1 MAGSFNRITIVGNV
15 GRDPEE
21 RMLPSGDQV
30 TDVSVATTERRKDGD
45 VTTWFR
51 VSLFGKA
58 AETAGQYLRKGS
70 YVYVEGML
78 ALRAYIGRDGQQRQ
92 SLEVRA
98 RDMQMLDK
106 ASDRGETSVPAI
118 NPTTDV
124 LSNLNDVPTVI
135 QRGISVA
142 CTVV

>member
-1 MAGSFNRITIVGNV
+1 MAGSFNRITIVGNL

-45 VTTWFR
+45 ITTWFR

-58 AETAGQYLRKGS
+58 AETAGQYLHKGS
-70 YVYVEGML
+70 YIYVEGTL

-92 SLEVRA
+92 SLEVRG

-106 ASDRGETSVPAI
+106 VGERGGTSAPTI

-124 LSNLNDVPTVI
+124 TSNLDDVPF
-135 QRGISVA
+135 
-142 CTVV
+142 

>member
-1 MAGSFNRITIVGNV
+1 MAGSFNRIMIVGNL

-21 RMLPSGDQV
+21 RVLPSGDHV
-30 TDVSVATTERRKDGD
+30 TDFSVATTERRKDGD

-51 VSLFGKA
+51 VSAFGKT

-70 YVYVEGML
+70 YVYVEGTL
-78 ALRAYIGRDGQQRQ
+78 ALREYAGRDGQQRQ

-106 ASDRGETSVPAI
+106 AGDHGETSAPVL
-118 NPTTDV
+118 NPTTDATP
-124 LSNLNDVPTVI
+124 NLDDVPF
-135 QRGISVA
+135 
-142 CTVV
+142 

>member
-1 MAGSFNRITIVGNV
+1 MAGSFNRITIVGNL

-30 TDVSVATTERRKDGD
+30 TDFNVATTERRKDGD

-51 VSLFGKA
+51 VSTFGKT

-70 YVYVEGML
+70 YVYVEGTL
-78 ALRAYIGRDGQQRQ
+78 ALREYAGRDGQQRQ

-98 RDMQMLDK
+98 RDLRMLDK
-106 ASDRGETSVPAI
+106 AGDHGGMSAPALH
-118 NPTTDV
+118 PTTDATP
-124 LSNLNDVPTVI
+124 NPDDVPF
-135 QRGISVA
+135 
-142 CTVV
+142 